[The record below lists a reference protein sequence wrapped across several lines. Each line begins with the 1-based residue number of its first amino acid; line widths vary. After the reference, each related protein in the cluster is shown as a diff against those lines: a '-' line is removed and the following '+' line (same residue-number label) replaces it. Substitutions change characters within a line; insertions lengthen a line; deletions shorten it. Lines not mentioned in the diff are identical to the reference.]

1 MRIINFFSKVIMIT
15 AIILLS
21 NYSQAQT
28 IKNGQFIIRG
38 AGNDNGIVS
47 VLSDGNY
54 LYIGATTSYGS
65 GGQDILVVK
74 FAKDFSII
82 WQKTIGDAGNQSVFD
97 RQLFYE
103 NTDGSITILGNTS
116 TGGLGGDDILLVK
129 LDPLGTLL
137 WSKAYGGA
145 SNERGISI
153 YKTLDNGY
161 IIGGNTNSY
170 PTGTNNLYLFKTDS
184 LGNVIWNQVIGSTNN
199 TATQISDIVT
209 LSDTSYI
216 FTGIYDGFPSTSN
229 SFIARIDKIG
239 TLQWMKTYT
248 SFSGGSGQEG
258 LFFLKQIGNT
268 LFASGESRSLQ
279 QLGGTYDG
287 LLLNL
292 DFDGNVNWAKI
303 YGGTGIDWLFKM
315 ENEGGSNLK
324 IACSTTSTFFGGYDM
339 GILEIDTLGAVIN
352 FDVFGSSSD
361 ENFKYMSNTPEGGI
375 IFSGQ
380 TNGFSAVQGD
390 ALITKAG
397 PFMNGVCNNQNVSIN
412 QSSVSVN
419 PQTITPLVSSNGASS
434 NLSLS
439 SSNVAINID
448 TLCIASGKGVYGF
461 VYNDLNSNCNQD
473 PSEFGLANRLAVVEP
488 GNIIVQTS
496 SNGRW
501 EIDSLAPNNYTIT
514 IDTSGKWET
523 SCLITQNFTVIN
535 SDSLTIA
542 PAFGLT
548 STEPCA
554 EPTVSVHMP
563 FIRRC
568 FTNQKIYVQACNTNL
583 ATGILNN
590 AYVDLELDSL
600 ITPVSNS
607 ASDISFTDLGNNVYR
622 FNIGS
627 LNPGQ
632 CFDFWL
638 ATDIN
643 CAASL
648 GQTLC
653 VDANLL
659 PADSCVFDQI
669 PSPPV
674 GGVQPCTLPW
684 DKSSLSVNGWCQND
698 SVYFSITNTGSAI
711 NGNMQCYSP
720 VRVYVDGI
728 LTYIDSVMLNGGETI
743 VFSYPGNGQTWI
755 LQADQHPLHPGNSNP
770 NDHVEACGNLSNW
783 TPGLVNTM
791 PLDDA
796 DPVIDIYC
804 GLVTGSY
811 DPNDKTGYPL
821 GVGNDHFVSPNGK
834 LDYVIRFQNTG
845 TDTAFTVVV
854 RDTLDVDLDIFS
866 TKSGIASHN
875 YSFKMYGPRIL
886 EWTFNNIMLPDS
898 ASDQEGSN
906 GFVTFTVLQNPE
918 LPNGTVINNR
928 VGIYFD
934 FNDPIITNTTT
945 HTINREVFIT
955 TSSQQISKANN
966 FMIIYPNPVSQI
978 LNIILDDNQPLNIEI
993 YSVDGKI
1000 MHQEKIN
1007 RNTSINMNKYPA
1019 GLYFIK
1025 GINEKGDLFQ
1035 SKFIKN

>member
-1 MRIINFFSKVIMIT
+1 MRIINFFSKIIMIT
-15 AIILLS
+15 AIIILS

-74 FAKDFSII
+74 FTKDFSII

-103 NTDGSITILGNTS
+103 NSDGSIMILGNTS

-129 LDPLGTLL
+129 LDPSGTLL

-145 SNERGISI
+145 SNERAISI
-153 YKTLDNGY
+153 HKTLDNGY

-229 SFIARIDKIG
+229 SFIARIDKMG

-258 LFFLKQIGNT
+258 FFFLKQVGNT
-268 LFASGESRSLQ
+268 IFASGESRSLQ

-303 YGGTGIDWLFKM
+303 YGGSGNDWLFKM
-315 ENEGGSNLK
+315 ENVSGSNLK
-324 IACSTTSTFFGGYDM
+324 IACWTTSTFFGGYDM

-361 ENFKYMSNTPEGGI
+361 ENFKYISNTPEGGI

-397 PFMNGVCNNQNVSIN
+397 PSMNGVCNNQNVPIN

-419 PQTITPLVSSNGASS
+419 PLVSSNGASS

-439 SSNVAINID
+439 SSNVVINID
-448 TLCIASGKGVYGF
+448 TLCISSGKGVYGF
-461 VYNDLNSNCNQD
+461 VYNDLNSNCIQD
-473 PSEFGLANRLAVVEP
+473 IGEIGLTNRLAVIEP

-523 SCLITQNFTVIN
+523 NCLITQNFTVTN

-542 PAFGLT
+542 PSFGLV

-554 EPTVSVHMP
+554 EPTISVHMP
-563 FIRRC
+563 FMRRC
-568 FTNQKIYVQACNTNL
+568 FTNQKIYVETCNTNL
-583 ATGILNN
+583 ATGVLTN
-590 AYVDLELDSL
+590 AYVDLELDPL
-600 ITPVSNS
+600 ITPISNS
-607 ASDISFTDLGNNVYR
+607 ASDISFSDLGNNVYR
-622 FNIGS
+622 FNVGT

-632 CFDFWL
+632 CVSFWL
-638 ATDIN
+638 ATEIN
-643 CAASL
+643 CAANL

-653 VDANLL
+653 MDANLS
-659 PADSCVFDQI
+659 PADSCVFDQV
-669 PSPPV
+669 PTPPV

-698 SVYFSITNTGSAI
+698 SVYFSITNTGSAV

-720 VRVYVDGI
+720 VRVYIDGI
-728 LTYIDSVMLNGGETI
+728 LTYLDSILLSGGETI
-743 VFSYPGNGQTWI
+743 IYSYPGNGQTWI
-755 LQADQHPLHPGNSNP
+755 LQADQHPLHPGNSHP
-770 NDHVEACGNLSNW
+770 NAHVEACGDISNW
-783 TPGLVNTM
+783 TPGLVNTLPM
-791 PLDDA
+791 DDA
-796 DPVIDIYC
+796 DPIIDIYC
-804 GLVTGSY
+804 GVVTGSY

-821 GVGNDHFVSPNGK
+821 GIGSDHNIAPNGK

-866 TKSGIASHN
+866 VQSGVSSHN
-875 YSFKMYGPRIL
+875 YTFKMYGSRVI

-906 GFVTFTVLQNPE
+906 GFVTFIVLQNPN
-918 LPNGTVINNR
+918 LPDGTVINNR

-945 HTINREVFIT
+945 HTIYRDTNVV
-955 TSSQQISKANN
+955 TSLPKIISTNN
-966 FMIIYPNPVSQI
+966 LMFIYPNPTSQTLNIVLNQSNI
-978 LNIILDDNQPLNIEI
+978 LDIEIYSIDGKIIHRGKINKNIILDVSN
-993 YSVDGKI
+993 Y
-1000 MHQEKIN
+1000 
-1007 RNTSINMNKYPA
+1007 NT

-1025 GINEKGDLFQ
+1025 AISENGEIHQ
-1035 SKFIKN
+1035 SKFIKE